1 MDLKQIRKSLISS
14 PVSEWRAF
22 DEIGSTND
30 EALTWLEQ
38 GAPDFSLVM
47 ADLQTQGRGRF
58 QRRWITQPGAS
69 LAFTVIFRLSQ
80 AEQKQPVSLYAPL
93 AGLAVWQAIEKSLGI
108 QAQIKWPNDILL
120 ARRKTCGILAEASWL
135 GSQLQGIV
143 LGIGINVT
151 ADSLPAG
158 APVPMFPATWLEAH
172 TSKLVNR
179 FDLLAEVLRSLQY
192 WRQNFANEKFFTTW
206 QKHLAF
212 MGEEVRIEQM
222 EKEPIIGKVT
232 GIDSQG
238 NLLLLLNNGQETAVE
253 VGDVHLRTADSTHTG
268 GE

>member
-1 MDLKQIRKSLISS
+1 MDLELIKRSLAST
-14 PVSEWRAF
+14 PVSEWRAY

-30 EALTWLEQ
+30 AALTWLEQ

-47 ADLQTQGRGRF
+47 ADLQTKGRGRF

-80 AEQKQPVSLYAPL
+80 AEQNQPISLYAPL

-192 WRQNFANEKFFTTW
+192 WRQNFANENFFTTW
-206 QKHLAF
+206 QEHLAF

-232 GIDSQG
+232 GIDSEG
-238 NLLLLLNNGQETAVE
+238 NLLLSLKNGQEKSIE
-253 VGDVHLRTADSTHTG
+253 VGDVHLRTADSAHTG